1 MKIKDNRLNGWV
13 KIVHLNP
20 GDVFNYGADIY
31 IVTSYSHS
39 HEMSCVRL
47 SDGYLT
53 DIDMEMLVYPLDA
66 EVTVTLPKESEVEA

>member
-1 MKIKDNRLNGWV
+1 MKIKDNRCDEWV
-13 KIVHLNP
+13 MIVNLNP
-20 GDVFNYGADIY
+20 GDVFSFGNDIY

-66 EVTVTLPKESEVEA
+66 EVTVTLPKKSEVKA

>member
-1 MKIKDNRLNGWV
+1 MKINDKRRDEWV

-53 DIDMEMLVYPLDA
+53 DIDMDMLVCPLDA
-66 EVTVTLPKESEVEA
+66 EVTVARPKESEVEA